1 MDLDPGELAA
11 LPAGTVQLRDA
22 RRGTEAEVRLEAFQI
37 ARTTVVPLGD
47 DRPVHGV
54 TWFDAIDFCNDLSD
68 AAALERAY
76 AVEGRR
82 VHWDVA
88 ADGFRLPTEAEWE
101 YACRAG
107 TTGAQYGQLAE
118 IAWTA
123 LDEVDGV
130 QHVGLKQP
138 NGFGL
143 SDMLGNVW
151 EWCWDYLD
159 PGRYADYRVFRGGGW
174 ADPPWSVRASV
185 RRGSAPDAVL
195 EGAGFRV
202 ARGATA
208 QPDARTAQGWS
219 DAADRAR
226 AGIRGPL
233 PMGWAPLWEL
243 LDEKEPRV

>member
-1 MDLDPGELAA
+1 MDLDPGALVP
-11 LPAGTVQLRDA
+11 LPAGTVRLRDA
-22 RRGTEAEVRLEAFQI
+22 RRGTETDVRLEPFRI
-37 ARTTVVPLGD
+37 ARTTAVRASTDL
-47 DRPVHGV
+47 PVHGL
-54 TWFDAIDFCNDLSD
+54 TWFDAIDSCNDLSD
-68 AAALERAY
+68 AAGAERAY
-76 AVEGRR
+76 VVQGQQ
-82 VHWDVA
+82 VLWDVA

-107 TTGAQYGQLAE
+107 TTGAQHGDLTE

-130 QHVGLKQP
+130 QSVGLRQP

-159 PGRYADYRVFRGGGW
+159 PGRYADYRVFRGGSW
-174 ADPPWSVRASV
+174 ADDPWSVRASV

-195 EGAGFRV
+195 EGTGFRV

-208 QPDARTAQGWS
+208 QPGARAAQGWS
-219 DAADRAR
+219 AAADRAR

-233 PMGWAPLWEL
+233 PMGWTPLREL
-243 LDEKEPRV
+243 LDEEPET